1 MQSST
6 SSETEVALSAAIHLE
21 YVRNMAQHGSEESI
35 HAVASFH
42 ESLFMQKHGKD
53 LERYVQQ
60 KKLSEDRLRDLEH
73 RLSETRNRLI
83 GENPHVTVE
92 ADGKVD
98 TKPNAPWNLWD
109 LSMFWSAGLAAL
121 SLILFGVLNISYNLL
136 ESGIITFQNHPLRA
150 YLWAALLP
158 VGALA
163 VKVGWDFIQS
173 SKRRHLYIWSCLI
186 IGMVSILIWIATYAM
201 IYPSL
206 SMTTEEHIAGITL
219 HDSAD
224 DQPSSMLPGGT
235 KTVDMALVASQ
246 ALAEIF
252 LSAVLGIY
260 MARLYASHR
269 PVKLTVNPVFHSLDS
284 ERQQLEAHIA
294 GERLALAEASGNS
307 DRLRHQ
313 LKVFVAYAESLFQ
326 REVALR
332 QDRGFQKLQLLD
344 EISEQIKSRMDPHSQ
359 NHPSPSETSNP
370 GAYKI
375 DTQ

>member
-6 SSETEVALSAAIHLE
+6 STETEVALSAAIHLE

-92 ADGKVD
+92 ADGKQD

-109 LSMFWSAGLAAL
+109 LAMFWSAGLAAL

-136 ESGIITFQNHPLRA
+136 ESGIVTFQNHPLRA

-173 SKRRHLYIWSCLI
+173 SKRRHFYIWSCLI
-186 IGMVSILIWIATYAM
+186 IGMISILTWISTYAM

-206 SMTTEEHIAGITL
+206 SMTTEERIASITL
-219 HDSAD
+219 HDSGD
-224 DQPSSMLPGGT
+224 GQSPGMFPGGA
-235 KTVDMALVASQ
+235 KTVDVALVASQ

-269 PVKLTVNPVFHSLDS
+269 PVKLTLNPVFHSLDS

-294 GERLALAEASGNS
+294 RERLAMAEANGNS

-332 QDRGFQKLQLLD
+332 
-344 EISEQIKSRMDPHSQ
+344 
-359 NHPSPSETSNP
+359 
-370 GAYKI
+370 
-375 DTQ
+375 